1 MKLKFQENMSG
12 AQMIFHA
19 QNENSMK
26 PANNPALNTK
36 ILQTLCV
43 IHFASHVVL
52 RCLGFMFLSLDIMC
66 YDTGLEPRHPD

>member
-1 MKLKFQENMSG
+1 MSG

-26 PANNPALNTK
+26 PANNPSLNTK
-36 ILQTLCV
+36 ILRTLHV

-52 RCLGFMFLSLDIMC
+52 KCSTFMFLILDSTC
-66 YDTGLEPRHPD
+66 YDVGLELRHPE